1 MMARAMHH
9 LVIAAAAGLAV
20 IAGAASALAGQT
32 VAITNRVIYPGEAIP
47 ADALKEVV
55 LREGRMPPAA
65 VALAIGDIQGKVARR
80 TLLPGRYIPLA
91 SVRDAWLV
99 EQGATVQAVFVSGPL
114 TITAAAVSLQPGSP
128 GDLIKVR
135 NVDSGKVLSGTVLA
149 DGTIRVGDL

>member
-32 VAITNRVIYPGEAIP
+32 VAVANRVIYPGEPIP
-47 ADALKEVV
+47 ASALREVV
-55 LREGRMPPAA
+55 LREGKVPPAA
-65 VALAIGDIQGKVARR
+65 VALATADIEGKVARR
-80 TLLPGRYIPLA
+80 TILPGRYIPLA

-99 EQGATVQAVFVSGPL
+99 EQGATVQAVFVAGPL
-114 TITAAAVSLQPGSP
+114 TISAAAITLQAGSA
-128 GDLIKVR
+128 GDFIKVR

-149 DGTIRVGDL
+149 DGSIRVGDL